1 MRFRFYRGFG
11 GKAPASA
18 HSPMFREG
26 ENCAM
31 KKSKLTRMTALMFAA
46 AVGVSL
52 TGCRDQ
58 YQTEYGAPPAFDSQT
73 EPFQAEYGA
82 PEDPD
87 PYTEPQ
93 DVYGPPEDFEEP
105 SVEDTTEI
113 TTTAEMTTQPAVTET
128 ILTDDTCEYDP
139 DKERYQCVYGPPEV
153 MTGTTIAPQTVPQTT
168 AQQTTIQTA
177 PERYQY
183 ETLDPF
189 LETSYEPLE
198 HAAQVVTPPADC
210 EDGHCLITRPPEVTQ
225 DIDTVIETS
234 EQN

>member
-1 MRFRFYRGFG
+1 
-11 GKAPASA
+11 
-18 HSPMFREG
+18 
-26 ENCAM
+26 M
-31 KKSKLTRMTALMFAA
+31 KKTKLTRMTALMFAA

-139 DKERYQCVYGPPEV
+139 NKERYQCVYGPPEV

-177 PERYQY
+177 PEQY
-183 ETLDPF
+183 EVQTLDPSAERNYAPIYGPPAGDA
-189 LETSYEPLE
+189 LET
-198 HAAQVVTPPADC
+198 VTPTAPAC
-210 EDGHCLITRPPEVTQ
+210 EGDGCLITRPPEVTQ

-234 EQN
+234 EHN